1 MKAGF
6 TRISREMFGPWALI
20 TGASSG
26 IGAEFARQLAAN
38 GFDLAL
44 AARRLPLLEQAGA
57 KLAVQYGIKY
67 RTIQVDLADPGYLAT
82 IASATDDLDI
92 GLVISNAGDMILGEL
107 LDSEPGPLFADMRL
121 NVASHLGL
129 THHFGRRLAHRG
141 RGGILLVSSTAA
153 LQPVPYTASYAAAK
167 SYLLSLGEAVHHELA
182 RQGVTVTVLLPGAT
196 DTAMVTRF
204 SDSTGIS
211 VHKPP
216 MSLMLMTPGQLVSE
230 GLAALRAGRARRIA
244 GRANRAMTAL
254 TPRKVRTRMFTAMS
268 EKAARHT
275 RQRSTQ

>member
-1 MKAGF
+1 MSAGF
-6 TRISREMFGPWALI
+6 TRISREIFGPWALI

-38 GFDLAL
+38 GFDLVL
-44 AARRLPLLEQAGA
+44 AARRLPLLEQNGA
-57 KLAVQYGIKY
+57 KLAAQHGIKY
-67 RTIQVDLADPGYLAT
+67 RTIQVDLADAGFLAT

-92 GLVISNAGDMILGEL
+92 GLVISNAGDMILGEF
-107 LDSEPGPLFADMRL
+107 LDSEPDRLFADMRL

-153 LQPVPYTASYAAAK
+153 LQPVPYSASYAAAK
-167 SYLLSLGEAVHHELA
+167 SYLLSLGEAAHYELA
-182 RQGVTVTVLLPGAT
+182 SHGVTVTVLLPGAT

-216 MSLMLMTPGQLVSE
+216 MSLMLMTPSRLVSE
-230 GLAALRAGRARRIA
+230 GLAALRAGRARRTA
-244 GRANRAMTAL
+244 GQANRATAAL
-254 TPRKVRTRMFTAMS
+254 IPRRMRTRMFTAMS
-268 EKAARHT
+268 KKAAKHA
-275 RQRSTQ
+275 

>member
-1 MKAGF
+1 MSADF
-6 TRISREMFGPWALI
+6 TRISKEMFGPWALI

-38 GFDLAL
+38 GLDLVL
-44 AARRLPLLEQAGA
+44 AARRMPLLEQAGA
-57 KLAVQYGIKY
+57 KLATQYGIKY

-82 IASATDDLDI
+82 ITSATDDLDI
-92 GLVISNAGDMILGEL
+92 GLVISNAGDMILGEF
-107 LDSEPGPLFADMRL
+107 LDSEPDRLFADMRL

-129 THHFGRRLAHRG
+129 MHHFGRRLAHRG

-167 SYLLSLGEAVHHELA
+167 SYLLSLGEAAHHELA

-216 MSLMLMTPGQLVSE
+216 MSLMLMTPSQLVSE

-244 GRANRAMTAL
+244 GRANRATAAL
-254 TPRKVRTRMFTAMS
+254 TPRTMRTRMFTAMS
-268 EKAARHT
+268 KKAT
-275 RQRSTQ
+275 KYT

>member
-1 MKAGF
+1 MSAAF
-6 TRISREMFGPWALI
+6 TRISREAFGPWALI

-44 AARRLPLLEQAGA
+44 AARRRPLLEQAGA
-57 KLAVQYGIKY
+57 RLAAEHGIKY
-67 RTIQVDLADPGYLAT
+67 RTVQVDLADPDYLAT
-82 IASATDDLDI
+82 VAGATDDLDI
-92 GLVISNAGDMILGEL
+92 GLVISNAGDMMLGEFL
-107 LDSEPGPLFADMRL
+107 ASEPDRLFADLRL

-129 THHFGRRLAHRG
+129 MHHFGRRLAGRG

-167 SYLLSLGEAVHHELA
+167 SYLLSLGEAAHLELA

-196 DTAMVTRF
+196 DTAMVARF
-204 SDSTGIS
+204 SESTGVS

-216 MSLMLMTPGQLVSE
+216 MSLLLMTPRQLVSE

-244 GRANRAMTAL
+244 GRANRATAAL
-254 TPRKVRTRMFTAMS
+254 TPRWMRTRMFAAMS
-268 EKAARHT
+268 EKAAKH
-275 RQRSTQ
+275 S